1 MSKFQDKIN
10 NLEPVYPP
18 IEVKT
23 FREEVNK
30 IVEVLKE
37 FPQLASIQDVEDIQ
51 NIIYPNYKKSIRKVE
66 GGYSRENY
74 TEEDIIDF
82 GNSNTINTYI
92 GFRWGAFNYSRFLLK
107 ANSSNSIFQL
117 VQVESNTS
125 WKLESR
131 NKSANIEISPIEGFG
146 NKLLLIKYDLNIP
159 IKTNNI
165 KKKRTYKKKIKILS
179 SDEGIMPMSENKIT
193 IMTLSINK
201 VVLNKKINKEEIQ
214 IRFTD
219 KLFSVTAETNP
230 INKGIITGT
239 GQYKY
244 QEYVE
249 LLVSSDY
256 PYQFE
261 EWNDGDKSN
270 PKKFYVENNINYIA
284 KLIEYYTIT
293 VICSPSHCG
302 IVSGGGTFVPN
313 TQITLNAQSY
323 SESYIFDGWYL
334 NGVKVSSDLNFKITV
349 TQDAIYEAK
358 FYYETSFYLIL
369 KDLKSNKIFDVTTIF
384 FSELPLDNH
393 LILNKNLIRLSKT
406 NDSDKLYIQTNLN
419 WNLII

>member
-1 MSKFQDKIN
+1 MSNFQDKIN
-10 NLEPVYPP
+10 NLSPIYPP

-37 FPQLASIQDVEDIQ
+37 FPQLVSIQDVEDIQ
-51 NIIYPNYKKSIRKVE
+51 NIIYPNYKNSIKKIE

-92 GFRWGAFNYSRFLLK
+92 GFRWGTFNYPRFLLK
-107 ANSSNSIFQL
+107 ADSSNSVFQL

-131 NKSANIEISPIEGFG
+131 NKNSNIEILPIEGFG

-159 IKTNNI
+159 IKTKNI
-165 KKKRTYKKKIKILS
+165 KKKRVYKKKTKIS
-179 SDEGIMPMSENKIT
+179 SSNEGIMPISENKTT
-193 IMTLSINK
+193 IMTLSTYK
-201 VVLNKKINKEEIQ
+201 VVLNKEINREEIQ
-214 IRFTD
+214 IRFID
-219 KLFSVTAETNP
+219 KLFSITAETNP
-230 INKGIITGT
+230 INKGTITGT

-249 LLVSSDY
+249 LLVSPDY

-270 PKKFYVENNINYIA
+270 PKKIYVEDNINYVA
-284 KLIEYYTIT
+284 KLTEFIIIT
-293 VICSPSHCG
+293 AICSPSHYG
-302 IVSGGGTFVPN
+302 IASGGGTFAPN
-313 TQITLNAQSY
+313 TKITLSAQSY
-323 SESYIFDGWYL
+323 SEFYIFDGWYL
-334 NGVKVSSDLNFKITV
+334 DGVKVSSDLNFEITV
-349 TQDAIYEAK
+349 IQDAIYEAK
-358 FYYETSFYLIL
+358 FHYETSFYLIL
-369 KDLKSNKIFDVTTIF
+369 KDLKSNKIFDVTTISF
-384 FSELPLDNH
+384 KELSLNNY

-419 WNLII
+419 WNLLL